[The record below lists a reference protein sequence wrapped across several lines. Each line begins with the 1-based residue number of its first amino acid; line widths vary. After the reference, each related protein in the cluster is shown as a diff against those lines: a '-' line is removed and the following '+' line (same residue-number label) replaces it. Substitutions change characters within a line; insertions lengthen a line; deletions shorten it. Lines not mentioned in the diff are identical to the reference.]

1 MDRRERPLLHAE
13 ATMFGMPNNAQ
24 LEAAVPGTSPGS
36 APRGRS
42 TLHPP
47 ACRSRCGFRL
57 RQPEAEPAMFG
68 TPNTRP
74 VTHRHAKRWPAPKCS
89 ARRTVASSAA
99 CPPACPQFCG
109 QLLDR
114 VGAPATKQNGRPG
127 RRRPKFKPKRGDAA
141 EPSPTAKPSS
151 LAQRQATTPHLRHVD
166 SSRHG
171 TVM

>member
-1 MDRRERPLLHAE
+1 
-13 ATMFGMPNNAQ
+13 
-24 LEAAVPGTSPGS
+24 
-36 APRGRS
+36 
-42 TLHPP
+42 
-47 ACRSRCGFRL
+47 
-57 RQPEAEPAMFG
+57 MFG

-74 VTHRHAKRWPAPKCS
+74 VG
-89 ARRTVASSAA
+89 SSACEA
-99 CPPACPQFCG
+99 LPRTEVFGKPNSGVIRSLPTGLTHSFCG

-151 LAQRQATTPHLRHVD
+151 FAQRQATTPDLRHVD
-166 SSRHG
+166 GFRHG